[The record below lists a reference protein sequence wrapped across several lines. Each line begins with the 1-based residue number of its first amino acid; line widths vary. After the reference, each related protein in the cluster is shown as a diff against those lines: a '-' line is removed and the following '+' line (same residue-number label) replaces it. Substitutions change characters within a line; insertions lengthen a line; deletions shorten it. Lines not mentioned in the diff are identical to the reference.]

1 MRNIKLTIEYD
12 GTNYVGWQKQI
23 NGIGIQTK
31 IEEAIFN
38 TTNERVNLTGSG
50 RTDSGVHAR
59 GQVANF
65 RTNSS
70 IPGEKF
76 KDALNIKLPWDIAIV
91 ESEEV
96 DLDFHSRYD
105 AVAKE
110 YSYLIYN
117 NSNRSPLYRNY
128 SCHVPYVLNFKEM
141 EKGCKYFLG
150 THDFLSFA
158 GSKNILEDT
167 CRTINNID
175 LEKWKDCIK
184 LNIEGNGFL
193 YNMVRIIAGTLIDIG
208 RGKIQAED
216 IPKIIDYKDRKFA
229 GHTAAAEGLY
239 LEKVYY

>member
-117 NSNRSPLYRNY
+117 NSNRSP
-128 SCHVPYVLNFKEM
+128 P
-141 EKGCKYFLG
+141 
-150 THDFLSFA
+150 
-158 GSKNILEDT
+158 I
-167 CRTINNID
+167 
-175 LEKWKDCIK
+175 
-184 LNIEGNGFL
+184 
-193 YNMVRIIAGTLIDIG
+193 
-208 RGKIQAED
+208 
-216 IPKIIDYKDRKFA
+216 
-229 GHTAAAEGLY
+229 
-239 LEKVYY
+239 

>member
-1 MRNIKLTIEYD
+1 MKNIKLTIEYD
-12 GTNYVGWQKQI
+12 GINYVGWQKQI
-23 NGIGIQTK
+23 NGIGIQSK
-31 IEEAIFN
+31 IEEAILK
-38 TTNERVNLTGSG
+38 TTGEKVNLIGSG
-50 RTDSGVHAR
+50 RTDSRVHAR

-65 RTNSS
+65 RTKAS

-76 KDALNIKLPWDIAIV
+76 KDALNTKLPWDIAIV
-91 ESEEV
+91 GSEEV
-96 DLDFHSRYD
+96 DLGFHSRYD

-128 SCHVPYVLNFKEM
+128 SYYVPYKLDFGSM
-141 EKGCKYFLG
+141 ERGCKYFLG

-158 GSKNILEDT
+158 GSKNILQDT
-167 CRTINNID
+167 YRTVNNIE
-175 LEKWKDCIK
+175 LSKWKDFIK

-216 IPKIIDYKDRKFA
+216 IPKIIDYRDRKLA
-229 GHTAAAEGLY
+229 GHTAGPEGLY